1 MRKTVLVENK
11 GFLDLFAYDAGYEN
25 CEASHKF
32 GPYIRSYYLIH
43 FVIKGEGE
51 YESPR
56 GKYKLKEG
64 EAFLIKPGEV
74 TVYRASDKNPWNYV
88 WIGFGGKLS
97 SRFDELPDT
106 FEYDVSAVSELKAAI
121 ESNAGREELLTG
133 FLFKLCA
140 SLLCETEKYDYPNK
154 VINYINAH
162 YMENVTISDI
172 ADSIGLNRKYLARI
186 FKQKNGLTM
195 QEFLINKRL
204 HEAKK
209 LLKLGYNVEQSAYM
223 VGYRD
228 SFGFSKAFKKH
239 YGKAPVYYVD
249 KTVKAIRD
257 VY

>member
-11 GFLDLFAYDAGYEN
+11 GFVDLFACDAGHES

-32 GPYIRSYYLIH
+32 GPHVRGYYLIH
-43 FVIKGEGE
+43 FVTKGEGE
-51 YESPR
+51 FVSPR

-88 WIGFGGKLS
+88 WIGFLGKLS
-97 SRFDELPDT
+97 SKFDELSDV
-106 FEYDVSAVSELKAAI
+106 FEYDVSAVSALRAAI
-121 ESNAGREELLTG
+121 ESDSGREELLAS
-133 FLFKLCA
+133 FLFKLYA
-140 SLLCETEKYDYPNK
+140 SLLCGTEKYDYPNK

-172 ADSIGLNRKYLARI
+172 ADSVGLNRKYLARI
-186 FKQKNGLTM
+186 FKQRNGLTM

-209 LLKLGYNVEQSAYM
+209 LLKLGYNVEQSSYM
-223 VGYRD
+223 VGYKD
-228 SFGFSKAFKKH
+228 SFGFSKAFKKR
-239 YGKAPVYYVD
+239 YGKAPVYYVE
-249 KTVKAIRD
+249 TRSSH
-257 VY
+257 